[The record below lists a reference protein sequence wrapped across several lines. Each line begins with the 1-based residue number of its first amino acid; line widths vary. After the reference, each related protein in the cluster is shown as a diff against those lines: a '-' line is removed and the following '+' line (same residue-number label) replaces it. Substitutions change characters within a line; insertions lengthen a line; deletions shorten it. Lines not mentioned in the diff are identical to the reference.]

1 MATKIVYCSVS
12 CWPNWSSAA
21 EVVLI
26 EATSSLGAKCHAP
39 YLHCELAGSRHEQC
53 RARSGIPSTSLWGQ
67 PTPCTQGC
75 TSQWQHPGVLTVPWP
90 LWPLSRLL
98 SSGEKPSTFTTTQQF
113 KEETL
118 LAHIQTPK
126 AWQCNQLVSPAAC
139 QARPS
144 APSIFFP
151 HLLDCINMKN
161 NIRKFVVM
169 GLEFLS
175 QVYFN
180 TCRILDI
187 HWAIY
192 RDRVTK
198 KALYFWKPQGHGDR
212 LSELLSLLKLL
223 AKETSKHHAS
233 L

>member
-1 MATKIVYCSVS
+1 MEAQPPKLYSLRPPQLWEPS
-12 CWPNWSSAA
+12 
-21 EVVLI
+21 
-26 EATSSLGAKCHAP
+26 ATSHISSPLWTRGEQTWAEQRWVRRHQHVPLGTA
-39 YLHCELAGSRHEQC
+39 
-53 RARSGIPSTSLWGQ
+53 Q
-67 PTPCTQGC
+67 PTPRTQGC
-75 TSQWQHPGVLTVPWP
+75 AFWWRHPGALAVPWA
-90 LWPLSRLL
+90 LWPLCSLL
-98 SSGEKPSTFTTTQQF
+98 SSGEKSSMFTTTPQF

-118 LAHIQTPK
+118 LAHTPTPK
-126 AWQCNQLVSPAAC
+126 TWQCNQPVSPAAC
-139 QARPS
+139 QACPS
-144 APSIFFP
+144 ATSIFFP

-198 KALYFWKPQGHGDR
+198 KALYFWKPQGHEDR
-212 LSELLSLLKLL
+212 LSELLSLPKLL